1 MKRVQYMANENQI
14 DDETLEKVV
23 SLRTYMA
30 NRAET
35 LKIEL
40 DEVTE
45 FLEALDN
52 AIASISFRRPTMPD
66 IASETHGDKREKH
79 PHQTI
84 PLKSKS
90 GVLLADLVLNEKI
103 LRIIL
108 RLKLNVSTPPF
119 QSFMINR
126 ILNSMRS
133 KDRERAEKGEI
144 SIDDT
149 LTYNVIVDGDDLK
162 EVLIKNYGDSQRLRE
177 IRSAVRWTLEKM
189 FEKIT

>member
-1 MKRVQYMANENQI
+1 MAKENQI
-14 DDETLEKVV
+14 DDETLKRVV
-23 SLRTYMA
+23 SLRTHMA
-30 NRAET
+30 KRAET

-40 DEVTE
+40 EEVTE

-52 AIASISFRRPTMPD
+52 AIASISFRRPTIPD
-66 IASETHGDKREKH
+66 LVSETYGDKRKKYA
-79 PHQTI
+79 HQTI

-90 GVLLADLVLNEKI
+90 GVLLADLVLNENM

-108 RLKLNVSTPPF
+108 RVKLNVSTPPF

-133 KDRERAEKGEI
+133 KDRERTEKGEI
-144 SIDDT
+144 SLENA
-149 LTYNVIVDGDDLK
+149 LTYNVIIDGDDLK

>member
-1 MKRVQYMANENQI
+1 MAKENQV
-14 DDETLEKVV
+14 DDDTLERVV

-30 NRAET
+30 KRAET
-35 LKIEL
+35 LRIEL
-40 DEVTE
+40 DEVID

-52 AIASISFRRPTMPD
+52 AIASMSFRRPTIPD
-66 IASETHGDKREKH
+66 SVVETYGDKREKH
-79 PHQTI
+79 PPQII

-108 RLKLNVSTPPF
+108 RIKLNVSTPPF

-133 KDRERAEKGEI
+133 KDGERAEKGEI
-144 SIDDT
+144 SIEDA
-149 LTYNVIVDGDDLK
+149 LTYSVIVDGDDLK
-162 EVLIKNYGDSQRLRE
+162 EVLIKNYGGSQRLRE
-177 IRSAVRWTLEKM
+177 IRSAIRWTLEKM

>member
-1 MKRVQYMANENQI
+1 MATNENQI
-14 DDETLEKVV
+14 DDNTLQRVV
-23 SLRTYMA
+23 ALRTYMA
-30 NRAET
+30 KRAET
-35 LKIEL
+35 LKLEL
-40 DEVTE
+40 EEVTG

-52 AIASISFRRPTMPD
+52 AIASISFRRPTLPNLVTD
-66 IASETHGDKREKH
+66 TSIDKRRKY

-90 GVLLADLVLNEKI
+90 GVLLADLLVNDNI
-103 LRIIL
+103 LRIIP
-108 RLKLNVSTPPF
+108 RIKLSVSTPPF

-126 ILNSMRS
+126 ILNSIRQ
-133 KDRERAEKGEI
+133 KDIDRAEKGET
-144 SIDDT
+144 SIENT
-149 LTYNVIVDGDDLK
+149 LSYNVIVDGDDLK

>member
-1 MKRVQYMANENQI
+1 MTSNKNQI
-14 DDETLEKVV
+14 DDETLQRVV

-30 NRAET
+30 KRAET

-40 DEVTE
+40 EEVTG

-52 AIASISFRRPTMPD
+52 AIASISFRRPILPD
-66 IASETHGDKREKH
+66 LVSETSVDMREKYH
-79 PHQTI
+79 HQTI

-90 GVLLADLVLNEKI
+90 GVLLADLLVNETI
-103 LRIIL
+103 LRVVPRI
-108 RLKLNVSTPPF
+108 KFNVSTPPF

-126 ILNSMRS
+126 ILNSMRQ

-144 SIDDT
+144 SIENI
-149 LTYNVIVDGDDLK
+149 LSYNVIVDGDDLE

>member
-1 MKRVQYMANENQI
+1 MITNENQI
-14 DDETLEKVV
+14 DDETLQRVV
-23 SLRTYMA
+23 ALRTYMA
-30 NRAET
+30 KRAET

-40 DEVTE
+40 EEVTG

-52 AIASISFRRPTMPD
+52 AIASISFRRPTLSSLVSDTPV
-66 IASETHGDKREKH
+66 DKRGKYL
-79 PHQTI
+79 HQTI

-90 GVLLADLVLNEKI
+90 GVLLADLLVNEKI
-103 LRIIL
+103 LRVVPRI
-108 RLKLNVSTPPF
+108 KLNVSTPPF

-126 ILNSMRS
+126 ILNSMRQ

-144 SIDDT
+144 SMDNT
-149 LTYNVIVDGDDLK
+149 LSYNVIVDGDDLK